1 MYVVNNRNACTTV
14 VIANIAALLL
24 NSLSGCYGVEC
35 FCPLLLP
42 FVILLSAHEN
52 LFHFH
57 SFFSFQVE
65 KKENKIYRAHVS
77 LSTWDSY
84 ALRQKKTLS
93 AQKFTQKNKFDE
105 KRVENRAAK

>member
-14 VIANIAALLL
+14 VTANIVALLL

-35 FCPLLLP
+35 CPLLLTM
-42 FVILLSAHEN
+42 
-52 LFHFH
+52 FH
-57 SFFSFQVE
+57 SLFYCQRMKIYFIFISFQVE

-84 ALRQKKTLS
+84 ALRQKKLS
-93 AQKFTQKNKFDE
+93 AQNFTQKKQI
-105 KRVENRAAK
+105 R